1 MRATAHFLAYNCI
14 IMHLLSPAKYMGIRI
29 NIAVNLSL
37 NRSQCGATA
46 VEKYSSGLLWRA
58 NEQK

>member
-1 MRATAHFLAYNCI
+1 
-14 IMHLLSPAKYMGIRI
+14 MGIRI

-46 VEKYSSGLLWRA
+46 VEKYTALDYFGGQMSKSNVRHAMPHFTDDSSAGA
-58 NEQK
+58 SE